1 MTLFDI
7 KIFVIKLLKER
18 VDNALESIYKLKKE
32 NERRRRMAK
41 SIKGTQTEKN
51 LLASFAGESQ
61 ARNRYTFFASAAKK
75 EGYEQIS
82 RFFLETAENE
92 KEHAK
97 VFFKYLEG
105 GELEIT
111 ASYPAGVIGDTKSN
125 LEAAAAGENM
135 EWTVLYADAAKI
147 AKEEGFPEVARS
159 FEQIAKV
166 EKFHEE
172 RYRKLAAN
180 IAKGEAFAKKEAV
193 KWHCINCGY
202 VYEGPEAPK
211 ECPACKHPQ
220 SYYEVL
226 AENY

>member
-1 MTLFDI
+1 MG
-7 KIFVIKLLKER
+7 
-18 VDNALESIYKLKKE
+18 
-32 NERRRRMAK
+32 K
-41 SIKGTQTEKN
+41 SIKGTKTEKN
-51 LLASFAGESQ
+51 LLAAFAGESQ

-105 GELEIT
+105 GEVEIV
-111 ASYPAGVIGDTKSN
+111 AAYPAGVIGNTRQN
-125 LEAAAAGENM
+125 LQEAADGEKM
-135 EWTVLYADAAKI
+135 EWSNLYADFAKT
-147 AKEEGFPEVARS
+147 AREEGFEEVARS
-159 FEQIAKV
+159 FDQIAKV
-166 EKFHEE
+166 EMFHEQ
-172 RYRKLAAN
+172 RYRKLAKN
-180 IAKGEAFAKKEAV
+180 IDDKEVFKKKTNT

-202 VYEGPEAPK
+202 VHEGEEAPK
-211 ECPACKHPQ
+211 ECPACRHPQ

>member
-1 MTLFDI
+1 M
-7 KIFVIKLLKER
+7 KER
-18 VDNALESIYKLKKE
+18 RDK
-32 NERRRRMAK
+32 MAN
-41 SIKGTQTEKN
+41 SIKGTKTEKN

-61 ARNRYTFFASAAKK
+61 ARNRYTFFASVAKK

-82 RFFLETAENE
+82 RFFLETADNE

-105 GELEIT
+105 GEVEIT

-125 LEAAAAGENM
+125 LEAAASGENM
-135 EWTVLYADAAKI
+135 EWTVLYADAAKV
-147 AKEEGFPEVARS
+147 AREEGFPDVARS

-166 EKFHEE
+166 EMFHEE
-172 RYRKLAAN
+172 RYRRLAAN
-180 IAKGEAFAKKEAV
+180 IASGEAFKKQDKV

-202 VYEGPEAPK
+202 VHEGAEAPK

-226 AENY
+226 ADNY

>member
-1 MTLFDI
+1 
-7 KIFVIKLLKER
+7 
-18 VDNALESIYKLKKE
+18 
-32 NERRRRMAK
+32 MAK
-41 SIKGTQTEKN
+41 SIKGTKTEKN
-51 LLASFAGESQ
+51 LLASFAGEAQ

-105 GELEIT
+105 GEVEIT
-111 ASYPAGVIGDTKSN
+111 ASYPAGIIGDTKSN

-135 EWTVLYADAAKI
+135 EWTILYSDAAKV
-147 AKEEGFPEVARS
+147 AREEGFPEIARS

-166 EKFHEE
+166 EMFHEN
-172 RYRKLAAN
+172 RYRRLAEN
-180 IAKGEAFAKKEAV
+180 IARKEVFKKKASV

-202 VYEGPEAPK
+202 IYEGEEAPK

-220 SYYEVL
+220 AYYEVL